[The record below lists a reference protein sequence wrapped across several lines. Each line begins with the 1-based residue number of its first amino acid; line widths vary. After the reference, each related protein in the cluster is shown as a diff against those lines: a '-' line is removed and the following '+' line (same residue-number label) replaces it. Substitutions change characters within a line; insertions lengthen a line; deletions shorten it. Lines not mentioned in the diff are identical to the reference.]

1 MNKLKISKAGTWVVL
16 VAMTL
21 TGCAVQLAPRYDAV
35 LFESL
40 IRVNP
45 RIMEL
50 FASVAQ
56 GTSETTFEEREASYN
71 SLIGIVDALALQ
83 SRARPVPESDLS
95 DKIDEIL
102 RKRGMD
108 PGDDGVP
115 PSAHALD
122 EVSKNLAKMKEV
134 DQASGLRPIAVA
146 AFKNAVVISMDQ
158 AITYESFLNR

>member
-1 MNKLKISKAGTWVVL
+1 MHKIRISRAATWIL
-16 VAMTL
+16 LTAMTL

-40 IRVNP
+40 ISVNP

-56 GTSETTFEEREASYN
+56 GTSEATFDQREASYN

-83 SRARPVPESDLS
+83 SKARPVPESELS
-95 DKIDEIL
+95 DKINEIL
-102 RKRGMD
+102 RQRGMD

-122 EVSKNLAKMKEV
+122 EVSQNLAKMKEV
-134 DQASGLRPIAVA
+134 DKASGLRPLAVA

>member
-1 MNKLKISKAGTWVVL
+1 MIEANIRRAGTWIVL
-16 VAMTL
+16 AAITL
-21 TGCAVQLAPRYDAV
+21 SGCATQLAPRYDAV

-56 GTSETTFEEREASYN
+56 GTTETSFEAREASYN

-83 SRARPVPESDLS
+83 SRARPVPQSDLS
-95 DKIDEIL
+95 DKINEIL
-102 RKRGMD
+102 RQRGMD

-122 EVSKNLAKMKEV
+122 EVSKNLAKMKEI
-134 DQASGLRPIAVA
+134 DRTSGLGPLAVA